1 MRDLT
6 VTTAASMSSREIAD
20 LVGSRHDKVK
30 QSIERLAS
38 IQRNDDG
45 SVKREAVIVQP
56 PMGDE
61 QSTDAMGRTRT
72 TRVYLFT
79 GAQGKRDSLVVV
91 AQLCPEFTARLVD
104 RWQELEAQQV
114 PAIPKTYAAALLEAG
129 RLAQIN
135 EEQAAKLAEAAPK
148 VEYVDRYVEATSGS
162 KGFRQVCKLL
172 GAKEPEFRQFLSDKK
187 IMYRLG
193 GEWMPFAYHVEAGRF
208 EVKTGVAND
217 HAYNTAKF
225 TAKGVT
231 WVAGEWAKHQVEA
244 LV

>member
-1 MRDLT
+1 MTNIVKSSNTETMTTIQLREMINEARTAFGEVKVRNDQLLARIEDELEDELGVCKTIAHPQSGVQMRYYDLT
-6 VTTAASMSSREIAD
+6 LEQCT
-20 LVGSRHDKVK
+20 LVGMRESKGVRRSV
-30 QSIERLAS
+30 LA
-38 IQRNDDG
+38 
-45 SVKREAVIVQP
+45 K
-56 PMGDE
+56 
-61 QSTDAMGRTRT
+61 
-72 TRVYLFT
+72 L
-79 GAQGKRDSLVVV
+79 K
-91 AQLCPEFTARLVD
+91 
-104 RWQELEAQQV
+104 ELEAQQV